1 MDNVIQC
8 ERLRNIDWLFHGST
22 TRQFNP
28 EPGAKID
35 ELKRLAE
42 FLDLSP
48 KALLFAHQKHT
59 NHAMLLNRELFD
71 SERKSTYIY
80 DNTDAVG
87 TDIPGILAS
96 VFTAD
101 CVPIF
106 LVDTK
111 ARRFMLVHAGWKG
124 TLSRIASHAL
134 DILIQRGAN
143 PSDVIAWLG
152 PSIGQC
158 CYEVSREM
166 AEDFAKA
173 FPTLPDAIRDRYI
186 DLKEINAFQL
196 EYRGVNRKNI
206 HISDI
211 CTKCKSEIFYSYR
224 AMGGLKGR
232 ILNVAMILPSKKQGN
247 KERDFCHKKH
257 KKTQ

>member
-1 MDNVIQC
+1 MCDF
-8 ERLRNIDWLFHGST
+8 DWLFHGST

-28 EPGAKID
+28 KPGAKID

-42 FLDLSP
+42 SLNLCPRAF
-48 KALLFAHQKHT
+48 LFAHQKHT
-59 NHAMLLNRELFD
+59 NRAMFLDRELFD

-152 PSIGQC
+152 PAIGQC
-158 CYEVSREM
+158 CYEVSREL
-166 AEDFAKA
+166 AGDFSKA
-173 FPTLPDAIRDRYI
+173 FPSIPHAIRDRHI

-196 EYRGVNRKNI
+196 EDRGINRKNI

-211 CTKCKSEIFYSYR
+211 CTKCQSGTFYSYR

-232 ILNVAMILPSKKQGN
+232 ILNVAMILPEN
-247 KERDFCHKKH
+247 K
-257 KKTQ
+257 